1 MSFSFLIVGAAFV
14 APFVFIVKFVYAKT
28 RLEMF
33 MADHFPDLV
42 ITARGPGL
50 SGMAPG
56 RERLADKADK
66 VQATI
71 DQWPAPR
78 KEKFEQLRERY
89 WRAKTAALGV
99 TVVWIAFSSI
109 MVLFLK

>member
-1 MSFSFLIVGAAFV
+1 MNSSSLIVGAAFV

-56 RERLADKADK
+56 RERLAEKADGIEAA
-66 VQATI
+66 VN
-71 DQWPAPR
+71 QWPTSR
-78 KEKFEQLRERY
+78 KEKFELLRERY
-89 WRAKTAALGV
+89 WRAKTAALGI
-99 TVVWIAFSSI
+99 TVLWIAFSSI
-109 MVLFLK
+109 MILYLK